1 VPRRVSFL
9 SLSLFALLLG
19 CGGAE
24 PAPSSAV
31 VLSQHGLVEAVVHF
45 EGPIERGYNT
55 LFVELR
61 PQRGEVAPSLIA
73 VDAVMP
79 AHTHHAHAASIQEI
93 EHGFRASE
101 LDLYMTG
108 RWQLELQLELGTEQ
122 DTVSMPVDVP

>member
-1 VPRRVSFL
+1 LLAVLL
-9 SLSLFALLLG
+9 SA
-19 CGGAE
+19 CGAAE

-31 VLSQHGLVEAVVHF
+31 VLSEHGLVEAVVHF
-45 EGPIERGYNT
+45 DGPVERGDNA

-61 PQRGEVAPSLIA
+61 PQRGEAAPNLTA

-79 AHTHHAHAASIQEI
+79 AHTHHAHAASIEPLEQ
-93 EHGFRASE
+93 GFRASE